1 MSLSQPTCEGCNLR
15 CLQLNLEGGQLFCLT
30 EVRFPHEWPGYCHQH
45 LFSLEV
51 VAVLMLINP
60 CHALSDTIVDTNQD
74 EDKSNFIFL
83 LGAEISSLTSKSS
96 ALYFYRF
103 IYARTIAFL
112 NHDEIIYVSLEYR
125 ACYECICREC
135 MHY

>member
-60 CHALSDTIVDTNQD
+60 CHALSGWKIGASIGAAVGMWIVVD
-74 EDKSNFIFL
+74 
-83 LGAEISSLTSKSS
+83 A
-96 ALYFYRF
+96 
-103 IYARTIAFL
+103 
-112 NHDEIIYVSLEYR
+112 
-125 ACYECICREC
+125 
-135 MHY
+135 